1 MSILSR
7 LLRKKNPQLVKA
19 TGGIKTSGEI
29 ITEITEGANLVDGKQ
44 TWESAEEQKHDIEF
58 MKKCCDAELRTM
70 DKAGVLPAP
79 YYFERVAILSRK
91 QKNYKQEVEYC
102 ERYIKA
108 ADDFYKKHEPVGVA
122 DMRLG
127 HRYQAILKR
136 LPRAK
141 ELLLK
146 SAKST

>member
-19 TGGIKTSGEI
+19 TGEIKTSGEI
-29 ITEITEGANLVDGKQ
+29 ITEITDGANLVGGKQ
-44 TWESAEEQKHDIEF
+44 TWESTEEQKHDIEF

-79 YYFERVAILSRK
+79 YYFQRVAILSRK

-102 ERYIKA
+102 ERYIRA
-108 ADDFYKKHEPVGVA
+108 ADDFYRKHGTVGVA
-122 DMRLG
+122 DLRLG

-141 ELLLK
+141 ELLLQ
-146 SAKST
+146 SAL